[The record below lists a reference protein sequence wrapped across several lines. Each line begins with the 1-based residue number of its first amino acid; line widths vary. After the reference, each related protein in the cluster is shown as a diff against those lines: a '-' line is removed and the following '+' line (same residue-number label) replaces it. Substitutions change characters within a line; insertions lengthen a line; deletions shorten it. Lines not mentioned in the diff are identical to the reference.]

1 MNETCTHCRLWNRPL
16 SHHTKNNDVNISQTI
31 YCLRVTFKYEMHYA
45 TDKMMHVSQTK
56 SSQHKH
62 AGIRWNFTKSTTSY
76 RERSPRASNNFI
88 QIMKIKQ
95 QQQHARLSTTSPSVL
110 EAMISFYDGNRVL
123 WHRNIKRKECS
134 HYASQKASKIFTLA
148 KKNIHCIQ
156 SWECEFICR
165 QMLTDSFCFSL
176 FHLCFRSLGLC
187 CLIFTL
193 PLYPSLSYAF
203 RLFCT
208 HTPRY
213 CVSHNS

>member
-56 SSQHKH
+56 PSQHKH

-95 QQQHARLSTTSPSVL
+95 QQQHARLSTTSPSAL

-134 HYASQKASKIFTLA
+134 HYSSQKASKIFTLA
-148 KKNIHCIQ
+148 KKKYSLHSKLRVRIYLPANVDWLIL
-156 SWECEFICR
+156 FF
-165 QMLTDSFCFSL
+165 TFSL
-176 FHLCFRSLGLC
+176 MFSVTWSLLPHIYFTTLSVSFVCF
-187 CLIFTL
+187 
-193 PLYPSLSYAF
+193 PSLLHAHSSV
-203 RLFCT
+203 LCQ
-208 HTPRY
+208 
-213 CVSHNS
+213 S